1 MNEGQAALSK
11 PRWGGV
17 RLDLRRGDIGMAE
30 QILQI
35 ADAGPAF
42 QQMGDEGVAHF
53 DDQMGKPAA
62 QVHPLSLSICG
73 ATA

>member
-1 MNEGQAALSK
+1 
-11 PRWGGV
+11 
-17 RLDLRRGDIGMAE
+17 
-30 QILQI
+30 
-35 ADAGPAF
+35 
-42 QQMGDEGVAHF
+42 MGDEGVAHF